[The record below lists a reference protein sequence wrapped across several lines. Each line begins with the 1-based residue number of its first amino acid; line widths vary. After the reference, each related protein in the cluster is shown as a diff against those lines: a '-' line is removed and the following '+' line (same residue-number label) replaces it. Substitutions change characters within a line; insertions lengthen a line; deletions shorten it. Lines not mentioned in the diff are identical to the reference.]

1 MTLEV
6 VAREQELAS
15 VAAFLDEPR
24 DAPGALLLEGEA
36 GIGKSTLWLA
46 AVEQASERGLRVL
59 SSRPAEAERTLAYA
73 GLGDLLEGVLEETLP
88 ELLPP
93 RRRAL
98 EIATLRDEAAG
109 DPVDPRAVAVAVRD
123 VLQLIG
129 EAGPVAVAVDD
140 VQWLDAS
147 SAGAIEFALRR
158 LDATPLVVLLARRV
172 VDGDHPSELEQA
184 LPAERIQNLSLGP
197 LSAGALHRLLHDRL
211 GRAFP
216 RQTLLRI
223 HEQSGGNPFF
233 ALELARALPADV
245 DPSQPLPL
253 PETLD
258 ELMRARAAA
267 LPEAT
272 RQALGFVSALGTTRE
287 ALLVEAG
294 IDTDTLGPAFEAHV
308 IEREGDA
315 VRFAHPLLAS
325 LLYGDLGDERRS
337 VHARIAQIVEDPVAC
352 ARHLALSQEAP
363 DAGVAEV
370 LDDAARLADDRGAS
384 AIAAAILEQAT
395 RLTPASAP
403 DERRRRALAAARA
416 YRAAGEWT
424 RARTIAAD
432 LLAETDESSWRAEAL
447 VLLAELE
454 TQDPGIRLLEQAL
467 DEAAS
472 RPEFQAAVH
481 CRLAWIKRF
490 WSDDTH
496 AQAALALADQLDDDE
511 LRARAR
517 AVQAVLAWF
526 HGEAEAPPDL
536 PALVQKLP
544 AALGADRLVQE
555 GTQALANTLAPS
567 STRDEARA
575 LLEREYLEWRERDER
590 KSARALWGLAWV
602 EFWAGDW
609 KLAEQH
615 ATRSHDLSIQ
625 YGVEIPQDHLALAV
639 IAVHRGRFE
648 VAREHSDR
656 ALELAE
662 AQFGI
667 PPPQHLAVLGLVA
680 LSTGDMSAA
689 AAALERAQ
697 QRAEGL
703 SWREPS
709 VRWWTPDYVELLLRL
724 GRNADA
730 IRLLDT
736 WEEDAVRVKR
746 DWVFP
751 HVTRCRGLVAAA
763 DGEVEPALGLLER
776 AVAEHEQVGD
786 PFGRARALLAVGVA
800 RRRLRQK
807 RPSRQA
813 IEAAV
818 EAFEQIGAEGW
829 AATARGEL
837 GRLGGR
843 RRAEGLTDAE
853 RRVAELVAEGRTNRQ
868 VAEAL
873 FLGERTVASHLTHIY
888 AKLGIRSRTE
898 LARRIRPA
906 DRADQSKVTT
916 F

>member
-287 ALLVEAG
+287 ALLVEVGFA
-294 IDTDTLGPAFEAHV
+294 TDTLGPAFEA
-308 IEREGDA
+308 
-315 VRFAHPLLAS
+315 
-325 LLYGDLGDERRS
+325 
-337 VHARIAQIVEDPVAC
+337 
-352 ARHLALSQEAP
+352 
-363 DAGVAEV
+363 
-370 LDDAARLADDRGAS
+370 
-384 AIAAAILEQAT
+384 T
-395 RLTPASAP
+395 
-403 DERRRRALAAARA
+403 
-416 YRAAGEWT
+416 
-424 RARTIAAD
+424 
-432 LLAETDESSWRAEAL
+432 
-447 VLLAELE
+447 
-454 TQDPGIRLLEQAL
+454 
-467 DEAAS
+467 
-472 RPEFQAAVH
+472 
-481 CRLAWIKRF
+481 
-490 WSDDTH
+490 
-496 AQAALALADQLDDDE
+496 
-511 LRARAR
+511 
-517 AVQAVLAWF
+517 
-526 HGEAEAPPDL
+526 
-536 PALVQKLP
+536 
-544 AALGADRLVQE
+544 
-555 GTQALANTLAPS
+555 
-567 STRDEARA
+567 
-575 LLEREYLEWRERDER
+575 
-590 KSARALWGLAWV
+590 
-602 EFWAGDW
+602 
-609 KLAEQH
+609 
-615 ATRSHDLSIQ
+615 
-625 YGVEIPQDHLALAV
+625 
-639 IAVHRGRFE
+639 
-648 VAREHSDR
+648 
-656 ALELAE
+656 
-662 AQFGI
+662 
-667 PPPQHLAVLGLVA
+667 
-680 LSTGDMSAA
+680 
-689 AAALERAQ
+689 
-697 QRAEGL
+697 
-703 SWREPS
+703 
-709 VRWWTPDYVELLLRL
+709 
-724 GRNADA
+724 
-730 IRLLDT
+730 
-736 WEEDAVRVKR
+736 
-746 DWVFP
+746 
-751 HVTRCRGLVAAA
+751 
-763 DGEVEPALGLLER
+763 
-776 AVAEHEQVGD
+776 
-786 PFGRARALLAVGVA
+786 
-800 RRRLRQK
+800 
-807 RPSRQA
+807 
-813 IEAAV
+813 
-818 EAFEQIGAEGW
+818 
-829 AATARGEL
+829 
-837 GRLGGR
+837 
-843 RRAEGLTDAE
+843 
-853 RRVAELVAEGRTNRQ
+853 
-868 VAEAL
+868 
-873 FLGERTVASHLTHIY
+873 
-888 AKLGIRSRTE
+888 
-898 LARRIRPA
+898 
-906 DRADQSKVTT
+906 
-916 F
+916 